1 MLSATSSGC
10 GLASIRNISG
20 RRTPFIATRSYVKA
34 TPVPSHSCQELLTLG
49 VSEQYGIRRRS
60 RGSATPGSPLRAAES
75 DPLSTADDPETARE
89 AIELGNKFAQAGRWQ
104 EALSVYEKAL
114 TLPGTGLK
122 RYRDKPRLISD
133 GERSAALFNI
143 ACCQAQ
149 LGDMRSGL
157 VALAGCLELGY
168 DDFAQLRSDPDLD
181 PLRKDER
188 FEGLLKRFERPTG
201 SLANFMSG
209 LFGGKK

>member
-1 MLSATSSGC
+1 MLSVAPSACGFASSQ
-10 GLASIRNISG
+10 IISG
-20 RRTPFIATRSYVKA
+20 RRAPFVAARPDVGP
-34 TPVPSHSCQELLTLG
+34 TPVPSRSRQERLTPA
-49 VSEQYGIRRRS
+49 VSEQYGFHSRS
-60 RGSATPGSPLRAAES
+60 PGAATLVSPLRAAES
-75 DPLSTADDPETARE
+75 DPLSAADDPDTARE

-168 DDFAQLRSDPDLD
+168 DDFAQLRSDPDLE

-188 FEGLLKRFERPTG
+188 FEGLLKRFERPSG
-201 SLANFMSG
+201 SLASFMGG